1 MLPKFE
7 LLKDLATSVIVG
19 EGELILNHTGLR
31 YTGTKEGEPFSF
43 QLEPKLLPT
52 YGMCT
57 DVSRVYTFVGGEF
70 YEFFPETECIA
81 KWLLAT
87 EELHRLHDGEW
98 KNFPWADTYA

>member
-1 MLPKFE
+1 M
-7 LLKDLATSVIVG
+7 IVG
-19 EGELILNHTGLR
+19 EGELCLNHTGLH

-43 QLEPKLLPT
+43 HLEPKLLPT

-70 YEFFPETECIA
+70 YELFPETECVA

-87 EELHRLHDGEW
+87 EELHRLHEGEW

>member
-1 MLPKFE
+1 MRSR
-7 LLKDLATSVIVG
+7 TSSP
-19 EGELILNHTGLR
+19 R
-31 YTGTKEGEPFSF
+31 
-43 QLEPKLLPT
+43 LEPKLLPT